1 MLAEVI
7 TSIETHCDFP
17 FVRAGLAHD
26 LDPATKELKL
36 AEPDDWWLEIDGKL
50 QLGVYKSK
58 DAALAEV
65 ESLLFADWNLGDLIP
80 AQIQKAV
87 TAGDIQLALRL
98 AEGKGRALGFAHA
111 YKAISDALRASYDS
125 LERQPAT

>member
-1 MLAEVI
+1 MLASI
-7 TSIETHCDFP
+7 TTSIESHDDFP

-26 LDPATKELKL
+26 LDPATKELSL

-58 DAALAEV
+58 SAALAEV
-65 ESLLFADWNLGDLIP
+65 ESLLFADWNLADLIP

-87 TAGDIQLALRL
+87 AAGDVQLALRL
-98 AEGKGRALGFAHA
+98 AEGKGRAIGVAHA
-111 YKAISDALRASYDS
+111 YKAFSEALSISFAALDRRFAG
-125 LERQPAT
+125 